1 MKSLL
6 LLLVGL
12 TLVVC
17 PRDAVAA
24 RNRSQMPPR
33 ADPRSNAGFKAEPA
47 ADATVAS
54 PSDSSGGSTNRTSSA
69 TDTTSKSDADRGSA
83 DTTSGAATSSSTAAG
98 TGSTAAPTTTGG
110 RWTLLAWNNLG
121 MHCMDD
127 DYAVFSILPPFNTV
141 DVQLLDGAGKL
152 VKSPSGLSVT
162 FEAIADPS
170 GSINRTSLGKT
181 NFWDTASRLYG
192 AGLTVPDVG
201 LTGTRMPGPTNDLQP
216 VPWGGSA
223 ALNWFEATGVPLTPT
238 DDAMMRN
245 AYPLMRFKAHDLKG
259 NVLGQADVVLPVSD
273 EMDCRAC
280 HASGSGVA
288 AKPAAG
294 WENDPNGKHDF
305 RFNILRLHDEQ
316 QGGTSKFQ
324 QALAAVGYNAA
335 GLHATAKGGQPILCA
350 SCHKS
355 EALPNTG
362 IAGVPPLTTAMH
374 SLHAAVTS
382 PKTGLKLN
390 AMMNRSACYEC
401 HPGSTTQCLRG
412 AMGAAVDPGTGTL
425 AMQCQSCHGSMSD
438 VGAATRTGWLNEPNC
453 QACHTGTATQNSGQI
468 RYTSAF
474 SSAGVL
480 RTPANPT
487 FATNPN
493 TPAAGI
499 SLYRFSSGHGGLQCS
514 ACHGS
519 THAEWPSV
527 HANDNVLAQK
537 LQGHGGVLI
546 ECAACHTTA
555 PQTTSGG
562 PHGMHPIG
570 NAWLDQHGDVAEHN
584 SARCAACHG
593 STYKGSV
600 LSRAHAAR
608 SLTHENRTANFW
620 SGQTI
625 SCYECHNGP
634 KGEGQAPAAP
644 VVGTTTTLMVSSGS
658 TSASKAIASSP
669 STGVTLRV
677 VNAPVHGT
685 AAVQGTTV
693 TYYPFAGYSGPDTL
707 SYAVSNGTRE
717 SNLGQLTIM
726 VQ

>member
-6 LLLVGL
+6 LLVALALVLLPGG
-12 TLVVC
+12 
-17 PRDAVAA
+17 AIAA
-24 RNRSQMPPR
+24 RARSQTPRR
-33 ADPRSNAGFKAEPA
+33 ADPRSNAGFKVEPA
-47 ADATVAS
+47 PDATATS
-54 PSDSSGGSTNRTSSA
+54 GSDASGGSTTRTSS
-69 TDTTSKSDADRGSA
+69 TSDTNTKADAGDGSSDSTAGA
-83 DTTSGAATSSSTAAG
+83 TTSGSTSSGTSSPST
-98 TGSTAAPTTTGG
+98 PTTTAG

-141 DVQLLDGAGKL
+141 DVQVLDGAGKL

-162 FEAIADPS
+162 FEAVADPS
-170 GSINRTSLGKT
+170 GSINRTSIGKT
-181 NFWDTASRLYG
+181 NFWDTASKLYG
-192 AGLTVPDVG
+192 TGLTVPDVG
-201 LTGTRMPGPTNDLQP
+201 LTGTRMPGPSNDPQP
-216 VPWGGSA
+216 VPWGGSST
-223 ALNWFEATGVPLTPT
+223 LNWFEATGVPLTPT
-238 DDAMMRN
+238 DDAMARN

-280 HASGSGVA
+280 HASGSGAA
-288 AKPAAG
+288 AKPAGG
-294 WENDPNGKHDF
+294 WENDPNSKHDF
-305 RFNILRLHDEQ
+305 RFNILRLHDEK
-316 QGGTSKFQ
+316 QGGTPAFQ

-362 IAGVPPLTTAMH
+362 VAGVPPLTTAMH
-374 SLHAAVTS
+374 GLHASVTS

-390 AMMNRSACYEC
+390 AMVNRSSCYEC

-412 AMGAAVDPGTGTL
+412 AMGAAIDASTGSL
-425 AMQCQSCHGSMSD
+425 AMQCQSCHGTMSD
-438 VGAATRTGWLNEPNC
+438 VGANTRTGWLNEPNC

-480 RTPANPT
+480 RVPANTT
-487 FATNPN
+487 FATNAN
-493 TPAAGI
+493 TPATGL

-527 HANDNVLAQK
+527 HANDNLLAQK
-537 LQGHGGVLI
+537 LQGHSGVLI
-546 ECAACHTTA
+546 ECTACHTSV

-570 NAWLDQHGDVAEHN
+570 SGWLDQHGDIAERN
-584 SARCAACHG
+584 ASQCAACHG
-593 STYKGSV
+593 STYKGTV

-634 KGEGQAPAAP
+634 KGEGQAPTAP
-644 VVGTTTTLMVSSGS
+644 VVNATSTLTVSGGTTSATVAIGS
-658 TSASKAIASSP
+658 TPAS
-669 STGVTLRV
+669 GVTLRV
-677 VNAPVHGT
+677 VNVPTHGT
-685 AAVQGTTV
+685 AAVQGTTIV
-693 TYYPFAGYSGPDTL
+693 YFPFAGYSGPDAL

-717 SNLGQLTIM
+717 SNLGQLAIT